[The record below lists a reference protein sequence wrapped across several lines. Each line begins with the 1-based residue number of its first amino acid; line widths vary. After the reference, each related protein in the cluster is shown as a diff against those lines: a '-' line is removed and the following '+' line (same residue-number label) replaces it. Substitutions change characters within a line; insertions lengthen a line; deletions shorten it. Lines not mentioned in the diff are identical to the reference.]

1 MAATYST
8 ASLTTAFAANKCMLG
23 LFNPAGS
30 GQVIR
35 VYRLFALNNQLVN
48 VTGVLTNLEVRKLTA
63 CTGGTT
69 LVPTR
74 HDINSNNLTAGIP
87 LLATTQFIS
96 AASWATNVLT
106 VTFTQPTVPTLS
118 AAVWANGMVTVTTS
132 LAHGYTVGQ
141 WVTVAGSTP
150 AGYNGIYVI
159 RQVPSTTTF
168 LVELVS
174 NPGTYTSGA
183 TLSAGHSYQIGQ
195 EVTIIGVT
203 PTAYNTYNS
212 GVYTIASIPANNQIT
227 CAMTTNPGTYTSGGQ
242 TDPSIIS
249 GTNQTFTIS
258 SLYRRVIWSTD
269 EPSNASGT
277 TAATFDEFETFLP
290 FGTIWSMG
298 YADTSTEPITL
309 RAGEGVGIINT
320 GGSLGAADF
329 FAEYTV
335 V

>member
-23 LFNPAGS
+23 IFNPAGS
-30 GQVIR
+30 TQVIR

-48 VTGVLTNLEVRKLTA
+48 VTGVLTNIEVRKLTA
-63 CTGGTT
+63 CSGGTT

-74 HDINSNNLTAGIP
+74 HDTNSLNLPAGVP
-87 LLATTQFIS
+87 LTSLTEPIS
-96 AASWATNVLT
+96 TASWSTNVAT
-106 VTFTQPTVPTLS
+106 ITMTPAIVPTLS
-118 AAVWANGMVTVTTS
+118 AAVWANGAVTVTTS

-141 WVTVAGSTP
+141 WVTIAGSTP
-150 AGYNGIYVI
+150 AGYNGLYVI
-159 RQVPSTTTF
+159 TQVPSTTTF
-168 LVELVS
+168 MFNLVS

-195 EVTIIGVT
+195 QISITGVT
-203 PTAYNTYNS
+203 PTAFN

-227 CAMTTNPGTYTSGGQ
+227 ASLLSNPGTYTSGG
-242 TDPSIIS
+242 SISPTIII
-249 GTNQTFTIS
+249 GTNQSFTIS

-320 GGSLGAADF
+320 GGSIGAADF
-329 FAEYTV
+329 FAEFTV
-335 V
+335 I